1 MPPEVEVWRLTTG
14 PSVKSKERI
23 LFFFIGVNTV
33 KEKENPICHA
43 PLFSWVNL
51 CYVLECSFL
60 FFLHSET
67 TKNSLEHSLQQL
79 KSHFTWNLVEGEHSL
94 DDFEDRVCNQTEF
107 QNSEFKAT
115 MCNIQAYIK
124 HCRGQHEAALECLRQ
139 AEEFIQREHADQAEV
154 RSLVTWGNHA
164 WVYYHLG
171 RFADAQLY
179 VDKVKRVC
187 QKFSSPYRIESPELD
202 CEEGWTRLK
211 CGRNQN
217 ERAKVCFEKALE
229 KNPKNPEFASGLA
242 IASYRL
248 DNQPPSQN
256 PINPLRQA
264 IRLNPDNQY
273 VKVLLALKLQKMNKK
288 DEGERLVEEALEKAP
303 LATDVIRGA
312 AKLYRRKGDLDQAIE
327 LLRKALKCMPNNI
340 YLHCHIGCCYRA
352 KVLEAEKMGR
362 EREEL
367 QKLVRHA
374 IDHLKRADESNGNF
388 FRIGSY
394 LACLHAQVGQYE
406 EAEYYFQKEFSKELP
421 PVAKQVLHLRY
432 GNFQLYQRKCEDK
445 AIHHF
450 IEGVKI
456 NQGSKEGEKMKNKLQ
471 RLANIKLSKNRA
483 DPKALHLLAFLQE
496 LNEDM
501 QPAEENSERCLDS
514 GNLIPL
520 ASLAEE

>member
-1 MPPEVEVWRLTTG
+1 M
-14 PSVKSKERI
+14 
-23 LFFFIGVNTV
+23 
-33 KEKENPICHA
+33 
-43 PLFSWVNL
+43 
-51 CYVLECSFL
+51 
-60 FFLHSET
+60 SET

-94 DDFEDRVCNQTEF
+94 DDFEDRVCKESEF

-124 HCRGQHEAALECLRQ
+124 HRRGQHDAALGYLRQ
-139 AEEFIQREHADQAEV
+139 AEEFIRREHADQAEV
-154 RSLVTWGNHA
+154 RSLVTWGNYA

-171 RFADAQLY
+171 RFAEAQLY
-179 VDKVKRVC
+179 VDKVKQVC

-211 CGRNQN
+211 CGGNQN
-217 ERAKVCFEKALE
+217 ERAKVCFEKALQ

-248 DNQPPSQN
+248 DTKPPSQD
-256 PINPLRQA
+256 PVNPLRQA

-312 AKLYRRKGDLDQAIE
+312 AKLYRRTGDLDQAIE
-327 LLRKALKCMPNNI
+327 LLRKALQCMPNNI

-352 KVLEAEKMGR
+352 KVLEVEKMGG

-367 QKLVRHA
+367 QRLIRHA

-388 FRIGSY
+388 FRISSY
-394 LACLHAQVGQYE
+394 LACLYAQVGQYE
-406 EAEYYFQKEFSKELP
+406 EAEYYFQKEFSKELS

-432 GNFQLYQRKCEDK
+432 GNFQLFQRKCEDK

-456 NQGSKEGEKMKNKLQ
+456 NQGSKEGEKMRNKLQ

-501 QPAEENSERCLDS
+501 QPAAEYSERCLDS
-514 GNLIPL
+514 GNHIPS